1 MPRIPYVFPDP
12 GTSPV
17 ADEIR
22 SRRKD
27 GKLIELDGVF
37 LNAPAIAEGYSH
49 LLGAVRQKSTLDAA
63 LRELLILRVAALNS
77 AAYEWQVTHIFG
89 TRKAHEVIGRA
100 AGLTDSQISAIGDVA
115 HTHSPSPAQHPP
127 FESSASALSPLFT
140 IALAYTDAMTI
151 DIKVPQ
157 EIFAALKAHLSDQQ
171 IMEVTATVASY
182 NMVSRVLVALDVGD
196 MADVVIP
203 SSGGLGN
210 ASS

>member
-22 SRRKD
+22 TRRKD

-49 LLGAVRQKSTLDAA
+49 LLGAVRQKSTLDAG

-77 AAYEWQVTHIFG
+77 AAYEW
-89 TRKAHEVIGRA
+89 RAHEVIGRA
-100 AGLTDSQISAIGDVA
+100 AGLTDSQIGAIGDV
-115 HTHSPSPAQHPP
+115 THIRSPASPSPTQH
-127 FESSASALSPLFT
+127 LSPLFT

-151 DIKVPQ
+151 DINVPKDL
-157 EIFAALKAHLSDQQ
+157 FAALKAHLNDQQ
-171 IMEVTATVASY
+171 IMEVTATIATY

-196 MADVVIP
+196 MADAVIP
-203 SSGGLGN
+203 GSGGLGS